1 MAQIVGSEFVCSA
14 CGHSFKNAK
23 GLQGHMRLSHNKPT
37 INDNYKVYVDDAL
50 ERMMSLLEKQNESII
65 KLQGG
70 VSEIVCK
77 DCGQFLGRNASDVE
91 ELKSCPKCGGTH
103 AKTIRDS
110 WDAEKRL
117 TVLGRLIESI
127 GNGLIKSNG
136 EIAWCEDDIKG
147 LKYIGVKP
155 NEFTLNHVREVKK

>member
-1 MAQIVGSEFVCSA
+1 LSQELIPEHVCDR
-14 CGHSFKNAK
+14 CGKAFKNAK
-23 GLQGHMRLSHNKPT
+23 GLAGHQRLSHQYPNKE
-37 INDNYKVYVDDAL
+37 DDSRAYIDEAL

-91 ELKSCPKCGGTH
+91 ELKSCPKCGGTS
-103 AKTIRDS
+103 ARTIRDS